1 MINHTQNI
9 LFQSS
14 QQKARRRWNSLESKD
29 ITLMAILGGLYVA
42 IGLVIPFISFGAV
55 QCRVSDALYPLIAVL
70 GTPALIGLTLG
81 HIIYNLYGF
90 VTGFAL
96 GPLDVLLSPLIF
108 FGAKLAI
115 WKWGI
120 KAVPIHVI
128 AVALWVPYLLNNLFG
143 MPYWPLV
150 ISVGI
155 GEAIAEL
162 VLGVPLAK
170 LVEQR
175 TS

>member
-1 MINHTQNI
+1 MKSKEITQAAV
-9 LFQSS
+9 L
-14 QQKARRRWNSLESKD
+14 A
-29 ITLMAILGGLYVA
+29 ALYVA
-42 IGLVIPFISFGAV
+42 IGLVIPFISFGAI
-55 QCRVSDALYPLIAVL
+55 QCRISDALYPLIAIL

-81 HIIYNLYGF
+81 HIIYNAYGF

-115 WKWGI
+115 WKWGL
-120 KAVPIHVI
+120 KAVPIHVV

-143 MPYWPLV
+143 IPYWPLV
-150 ISVGI
+150 ITVGI

-162 VLGVPLAK
+162 VLGIPLAIGVQK
-170 LVEQR
+170 RIE
-175 TS
+175 

>member
-1 MINHTQNI
+1 
-9 LFQSS
+9 
-14 QQKARRRWNSLESKD
+14 
-29 ITLMAILGGLYVA
+29 
-42 IGLVIPFISFGAV
+42 
-55 QCRVSDALYPLIAVL
+55 
-70 GTPALIGLTLG
+70 
-81 HIIYNLYGF
+81 
-90 VTGFAL
+90 
-96 GPLDVLLSPLIF
+96 
-108 FGAKLAI
+108 
-115 WKWGI
+115 
-120 KAVPIHVI
+120 
-128 AVALWVPYLLNNLFG
+128 